1 MKLRGRTYPAKFI
14 RGLAYEVATGR
25 RLNANTDFA
34 GGKETARFLTNLGFE
49 VDYERGPTP
58 RQRPRQKS
66 PRQPDP
72 TTRNERAGDTASLG
86 VIEQKQALQRVLEDR
101 FDEIKVNHPFD
112 WLVVPEIHAESDLV
126 RQLRERLA
134 SHRSVDNFSTPGR
147 ALRCDFYI
155 PRANLI
161 IEYDE
166 RQHFT
171 EPRALTLE
179 LYPSLSLGFDPRRWL
194 SVCREIRSRDNDPP
208 YRDEQRAFYD
218 ALRDILS
225 QANGTQLIRIKHGDW
240 DWGRPDSGHYL
251 TDIFRQLGVPEALP
265 PDKGKTR
272 SRIEVRY
279 DEEPRLARLVIAG
292 SWDGDLALCRELLK
306 QVCAQWP
313 TVARPHCLVTC
324 GAFLRFAWP
333 EQLLPR
339 SFFAPDPETVERLRD
354 AAERLVR
361 DLLESELVLKL
372 RQVTKYL
379 TLGVDSPLRN
389 KVTTTGNR
397 ITSPHVELVCVVDLN
412 SEPFRLHWTGKSYP
426 TNSQADRLVRI
437 TDLTSHFTT
446 LSGIGEVL
454 VLGCHDLTMF
464 NPRARANAGG
474 WRQRTWKSF
483 EVIAKDR
490 KPVAVLHHPHTT
502 VKTRTWGQAWN
513 GLRQALPSVEMYIG
527 GGRYQEDERESSDYD
542 SICSILEA
550 TKHGPT
556 LDFVAYAE

>member
-1 MKLRGRTYPAKFI
+1 M
-14 RGLAYEVATGR
+14 
-25 RLNANTDFA
+25 
-34 GGKETARFLTNLGFE
+34 
-49 VDYERGPTP
+49 
-58 RQRPRQKS
+58 
-66 PRQPDP
+66 
-72 TTRNERAGDTASLG
+72 
-86 VIEQKQALQRVLEDR
+86 EQKQALQRVLGSR
-101 FDEIKVNHPFD
+101 FDEIKVNHPFG
-112 WLVVPEIHAESDLV
+112 WLVVPEIHAESALV
-126 RQLRERLA
+126 RQLRERLV
-134 SHRSVDNFSTPGR
+134 SHRGFHNFSTPGR

-155 PRANLI
+155 PGANLI

-179 LYPSLSLGFDPRRWL
+179 LYPSLSLGFDPSRWL
-194 SVCREIRSRDNDPP
+194 NACREIRARDNDPA

-225 QANGTQLIRIKHGDW
+225 QANGTQVIRIKHGDW
-240 DWGRPDSGHYL
+240 DWRRPDSGQHL
-251 TDIFRQLGVPEALP
+251 TNIFRQLGVQEGLP
-265 PDKGKTR
+265 PDKAKTQ
-272 SRIEVRY
+272 SRVEVRY
-279 DEEPRLARLVIAG
+279 EEEPRLARLVIAG
-292 SWDGDLALCRELLK
+292 GWDGDVTLARKLLK

-333 EQLLPR
+333 EGLLPGN
-339 SFFAPDPETVERLRD
+339 FLAPDPETVEGLRD
-354 AAERLVR
+354 AAERVVR
-361 DLLESELVLKL
+361 DLLDSELVLRL

-397 ITSPHVELVCVVDLN
+397 ITSPHIELVCIVDLGA
-412 SEPFRLHWTGKSYP
+412 EPFRLYWTGKSYP

-454 VLGCHDLTMF
+454 ILGCHDLTMF
-464 NPRARANAGG
+464 NPRARANAQG

-483 EVIAKDR
+483 EAIAKAR

-502 VKTRTWGQAWN
+502 VKTRTWSQAWN
-513 GLRQALPSVEMYIG
+513 GLRQALPSVEMYVG
-527 GGRYQEDERESSDYD
+527 AGRYQEDERKSSDYD
-542 SICSILEA
+542 SIYSILEA

-556 LDFVAYAE
+556 LDFVAYVE